1 MNNPIKPIEGTTI
14 DSRFEKQTPPI
25 IEVTFGKSPKVTI
38 HSDGEIDTVVNGQ
51 KIRKHYLVCWY
62 DFDVKTNKIKYV
74 DSKALT
80 AQPEGGFVWFRT
92 ANQDYRNWYIV
103 VKQFH
108 PSDGFADIFVKSYNM
123 RDKWEL

>member
-1 MNNPIKPIEGTTI
+1 MVDVQKIINEAKNRCIMFKGGKLPKESYT
-14 DSRFEKQTPPI
+14 EKDYNL
-25 IEVTFGKSPKVTI
+25 EL
-38 HSDGEIDTVVNGQ
+38 E

-74 DSKALT
+74 DSRALT

-108 PSDGFADIFVKSYNM
+108 PSYGFADIFVKSYNM

>member
-1 MNNPIKPIEGTTI
+1 MLVTRQFNSKQIKSVSELYGTERT
-14 DSRFEKQTPPI
+14 K
-25 IEVTFGKSPKVTI
+25 
-38 HSDGEIDTVVNGQ
+38 N
-51 KIRKHYLVCWY
+51 
-62 DFDVKTNKIKYV
+62 KTNLEKEGGSKLMQCKIQITYYDDLIKYV

-108 PSDGFADIFVKSYNM
+108 PSYGFADIFVKSYNM